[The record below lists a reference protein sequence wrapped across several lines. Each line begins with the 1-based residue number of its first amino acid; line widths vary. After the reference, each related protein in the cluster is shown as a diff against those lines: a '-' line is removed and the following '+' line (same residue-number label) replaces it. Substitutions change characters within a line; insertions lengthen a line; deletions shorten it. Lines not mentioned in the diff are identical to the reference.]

1 MKLKTAVV
9 LAVSMALSTG
19 AFAAPASRSRAAQPS
34 HSAVRTALPSL
45 AANAFPEPMPQ
56 YLAGIINEA
65 AHAFGV
71 DPNLIAA
78 MAYRESRFNATAVS
92 NIGAQ
97 GIMQLMPNTARVLGV
112 SNSFDAR
119 ENVFGGTKYLRS
131 LLERFNGN
139 LDMTLAAYN
148 AGPDLVAK
156 VGPNATQEAVDYV
169 AAVKQ
174 FYFGAQRASNA
185 G

>member
-1 MKLKTAVV
+1 MRLKAAFV
-9 LAVSMALSTG
+9 LVASMMLSTG
-19 AFAAPASRSRAAQPS
+19 AFARPVSRARAAQPS
-34 HSAVRTALPSL
+34 AARNVLPALASS
-45 AANAFPEPMPQ
+45 AFPEPMPQ
-56 YLAGIINEA
+56 YLAGIIMDA
-65 AHAFGV
+65 ARSFGV

-78 MAYRESRFNATAVS
+78 MAYRESRFNPQAVS
-92 NIGAQ
+92 RIGAQ
-97 GIMQLMPNTARVLGV
+97 GIMQLMPDTARVLGV
-112 SNSFDAR
+112 DNAFDAR
-119 ENVFGGTKYLRS
+119 QNVFAGTKYLRS

-174 FYFGAQRASNA
+174 FYFDAQRASNA